1 MISEEFEGLCEICGV
16 DIDDVDFVNEDTTNV
31 YRTEEFIV
39 SQHICFSSDGLGTT
53 RILSEDTYYYRTK
66 LRDLLYEK
74 LFVNDGK
81 RVHASMFVR
90 TYIE

>member
-1 MISEEFEGLCEICGV
+1 MISEGFEGLCEICGV

-31 YRTEEFIV
+31 YRTDEFIV

-53 RILSEDTYYYRTK
+53 RILSEDTYYCRTK

-74 LFVNDGK
+74 LFENDG
-81 RVHASMFVR
+81 RRLHSSMFVR

>member
-81 RVHASMFVR
+81 RVHASMFVS

>member
-1 MISEEFEGLCEICGV
+1 MISEELKGLCKFCGV
-16 DIDDVDFVNEDTTNV
+16 DIDDVDFLDNATNI

-39 SQHICFSSDGLGTT
+39 SQHICFSSDGRGAT
-53 RILSEDTYYYRTK
+53 RILSEDTYYCRTK

-74 LFVNDGK
+74 LFENNGK
-81 RVHASMFVR
+81 RLHSSMFVR

>member
-16 DIDDVDFVNEDTTNV
+16 DIDDVDFINEDTTNV

-39 SQHICFSSDGLGTT
+39 SQHITCCSDGLGSA
-53 RILSEDTYYYRTK
+53 RILSEDTFYYRTK

-81 RVHASMFVR
+81 RVHAAMFVR

>member
-1 MISEEFEGLCEICGV
+1 MISEDFKCLCEICGV
-16 DIDDVDFVNEDTTNV
+16 KISDVDFLENATNV

-39 SQHICFSSDGLGTT
+39 SQHICFSSNGLGTT
-53 RILSEDTYYYRTK
+53 RILSEDTYYSRTK

-74 LFVNDGK
+74 LFENNGK
-81 RVHASMFVR
+81 RLHSSMFVR

>member
-1 MISEEFEGLCEICGV
+1 MISEAFEGLCEVCGI
-16 DIDDVDFVNEDTTNV
+16 DIDDVDFLDNATNV

-39 SQHICFSSDGLGTT
+39 SQHICFSSDGPGTT
-53 RILSEDTYYYRTK
+53 RILSEDTYYRRTK

-74 LFVNDGK
+74 LFENDGK
-81 RVHASMFVR
+81 RLHSSMFVR

>member
-1 MISEEFEGLCEICGV
+1 MISEEFEGLCEICDV
-16 DIDDVDFVNEDTTNV
+16 DVDDVDFVNEDTTNV

-53 RILSEDTYYYRTK
+53 RILSEDTYYSRTK

-74 LFVNDGK
+74 LFENDG
-81 RVHASMFVR
+81 RRLHSSMFVR

>member
-1 MISEEFEGLCEICGV
+1 MISEEFEGLCKVCGV
-16 DIDDVDFVNEDTTNV
+16 DIDDVDFLDNATNV

-39 SQHICFSSDGLGTT
+39 SQRICFSSNGLGTT
-53 RILSEDTYYYRTK
+53 RILSEDTYYSRTK

-74 LFVNDGK
+74 LFEDDGK
-81 RVHASMFVR
+81 RLRSSMFVR